1 MTLLLAA
8 AVWAMQSGRGELAA
22 VAIGAAAAMKG
33 YPLIFA
39 ALFLA
44 WRQWRF
50 LAITVITTVFLSCVA
65 MISYDGL
72 HFGHALRLLPRRS
85 P

>member
-1 MTLLLAA
+1 
-8 AVWAMQSGRGELAA
+8 MQSGRGELAA

-39 ALFLA
+39 ALFLGVATMAPPGNSRHHDGLSQLA
-44 WRQWRF
+44 WP
-50 LAITVITTVFLSCVA
+50 S
-65 MISYDGL
+65 ISYYGL
-72 HFGHALRLLPRRS
+72 HVGHALRLFHERS